1 MRIDERRFWRAV
13 KNPQLG
19 EEIDDELRAR
29 VRAGLEHGI
38 FAPVRI
44 YHEWKDLVREWR
56 TRERETAWLAA
67 KLDELA
73 VTWSLYSGAEFG
85 PIGR

>member
-1 MRIDERRFWRAV
+1 M
-13 KNPQLG
+13 
-19 EEIDDELRAR
+19 
-29 VRAGLEHGI
+29 
-38 FAPVRI
+38 RI